1 MQGRTPRNYSTRKKI
16 VQYMTTFYDQHGR
29 QPTVR
34 EIGAA
39 AGLSS
44 TSTTAGYLN
53 RMVRDGIL
61 GKTEGPYRNYFVI
74 SRPESEKVTPCA

>member
-1 MQGRTPRNYSTRKKI
+1 MQYRTPRNKKTRNVI
-16 VQYMTTFYDQHGR
+16 VQYMTSFYHHNGR

-61 GKTEGPYRNYFVI
+61 GKTDGRYRNYFVI
-74 SRPESEKVTPCA
+74 GQTGSLS

>member
-1 MQGRTPRNYSTRKKI
+1 MQCRMPRNKKTRNAI
-16 VQYMTTFYDQHGR
+16 VQYMTSFYIKNGR

-61 GKTEGPYRNYFVI
+61 GKTDGRYRNYFVI
-74 SRPESEKVTPCA
+74 GQAGSVS

>member
-1 MQGRTPRNYSTRKKI
+1 MEKKTPRNQKTRNI
-16 VQYMTTFYDQHGR
+16 IIQYMTGFFSENGR

-53 RMVRDGIL
+53 RMVGEGLL
-61 GKTEGPYRNYFVI
+61 GKSDCHRRTYFVLADA
-74 SRPESEKVTPCA
+74 EKTAG